1 MLIEF
6 SVTNYRSV
14 RETQTLSLVASS
26 GGERLRDNTFLP
38 DAPST
43 PRLLRSGVIFG
54 PNEAGKSNLVL
65 ALHYVKE
72 FVQTSAGS
80 KQRGDATG
88 VTPFRLDSAT
98 TKEPSEFE
106 IVFVEQGVR
115 YQYGFAAT
123 SERIHEE
130 WLYAYPGSRSQRWFA
145 RSCNAE
151 HDIDEWYFGPAFKGQ
166 KQVLREATRSNALF
180 LSTAVQLNNK
190 QLQPVFDWFAER
202 LVVVPA
208 RGQFPYEY
216 EHYTAARCKDERDRQ
231 RVLRFLQAADLGI
244 DCLSVKVSKITED
257 DFPSDLPDRMRE
269 QLLGSEKLQLDFQH
283 EQNQTGELISFGI
296 HDESDG
302 TRSMFALAGPW
313 LDVLDHGVVLVMD
326 ELDSSLHP
334 KLVRYLVG
342 MFHTENTN
350 PNNAQLVCTTHD
362 VTLLEGVLRRDQIWF
377 VEKDTQQQSKLYP
390 LSDFRP
396 RKGEAIERGYLR
408 GRYGALPTL
417 RGLNG

>member
-6 SVTNYRSV
+6 SVTNYRSM

-54 PNEAGKSNLVL
+54 PNAAGKSNLVL

-72 FVQTSAGS
+72 FVQTSAGG

-98 TKEPSEFE
+98 SKEPSEFE
-106 IVFVEQGVR
+106 VVFVEQGVR

-123 SERIHEE
+123 SERVYEE
-130 WLYAYPGSRSQRWFA
+130 WLYAYPGNRSQRWFA
-145 RSCNAE
+145 RSFNAQQGIE
-151 HDIDEWYFGPAFKGQ
+151 EWYFGPALKGQ
-166 KQVLREATRSNALF
+166 KQVLRDATRSNALF
-180 LSTAVQLNNK
+180 LSTAVQLNNQ
-190 QLQPVFDWFAER
+190 QLQPVFDWFKER

-208 RGQFPYEY
+208 RGQIPYEY
-216 EHYTAARCKDERDRQ
+216 ENYTAARCKNERDRQ
-231 RVLRFLQAADLGI
+231 RVLSFLQAADLGI
-244 DCLSVKVSKITED
+244 DCLSVKVSKFTED
-257 DFPSDLPDRMRE
+257 DFPSELPEKIRE
-269 QLLGSEKLQLDFQH
+269 QLLGSEKLQLGFQH
-283 EQNQTGELISFGI
+283 EQNQTGELISFDI
-296 HDESDG
+296 QEESDG

-313 LDVLDHGVVLVMD
+313 LDVLDRGVVLVMD
-326 ELDSSLHP
+326 EIDASLHP

-342 MFHTENTN
+342 MFHTEDTN

-377 VEKDTQQQSKLYP
+377 VEKGSEQQSTLYP

-396 RKGEAIERGYLR
+396 RKGEAIERGYLK

-417 RGLNG
+417 RRMNG